1 MPAGRL
7 WAARR
12 SRDSQLTIAIRPMS
26 AKIDLGKTLPP
37 PNWGRIAPLT
47 LRR

>member
-1 MPAGRL
+1 
-7 WAARR
+7 
-12 SRDSQLTIAIRPMS
+12 MS